1 MVGTGKRHKDSN
13 TPFSL
18 SIFFP
23 QYTSCNDTKESVF
36 FQSWTFSCSHAF
48 FKMYTVKVQTSEVS
62 SLDLYGKTKSTNK
75 EGLFMLL

>member
-18 SIFFP
+18 SILFFP
-23 QYTSCNDTKESVF
+23 IHIMQRYQGECLPSKLDIFMLARMEHSKGSNL
-36 FQSWTFSCSHAF
+36 
-48 FKMYTVKVQTSEVS
+48 S

-75 EGLFMLL
+75 AEGLLMLL